1 MKNSR
6 GCGKQTMGVALAS
19 AGLMNWVMLV
29 VCSVPAGGLS
39 RTPAGAPD
47 GFAQTGSSIA
57 ASRLVKA
64 DSSIQSRVSGAY
76 GKLPLSFELNL
87 GQDPDAAVKFISRAA
102 NYGVAL
108 TPSAAVFTIQN
119 SRVDA
124 RDESSGASS
133 IATRQAA
140 VLRMK
145 L

>member
-6 GCGKQTMGVALAS
+6 GRGKQMIGVAIAS

-39 RTPAGAPD
+39 RIPAGAPA
-47 GFAQTGSSIA
+47 GLVQMGSSIA

-64 DSSIQSRVSGAY
+64 DGSIQSRVNGAY
-76 GKLPLSFELNL
+76 GKLPLSFEPNL

-102 NYGVAL
+102 NYAVAL

-119 SRVDA
+119 SRADA
-124 RDESSGASS
+124 AR
-133 IATRQAA
+133 
-140 VLRMK
+140 
-145 L
+145 